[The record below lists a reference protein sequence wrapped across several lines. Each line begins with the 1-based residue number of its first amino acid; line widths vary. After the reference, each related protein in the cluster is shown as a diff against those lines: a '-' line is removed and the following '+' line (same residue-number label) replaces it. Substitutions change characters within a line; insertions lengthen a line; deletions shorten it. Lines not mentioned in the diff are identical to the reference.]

1 MTHLRVDG
9 TRSFATDGASQST
22 ERTGVAPRHDD
33 GVDPKYFNVSL
44 IGPLFF
50 FFFFFEY
57 CPICS
62 PVQMSCE
69 IPEAR
74 LASESSIDEN
84 VESAD
89 AEKSRIALSTG
100 EDVKGWMI
108 ETDVANNIRWL
119 Q

>member
-1 MTHLRVDG
+1 
-9 TRSFATDGASQST
+9 
-22 ERTGVAPRHDD
+22 
-33 GVDPKYFNVSL
+33 
-44 IGPLFF
+44 
-50 FFFFFEY
+50 
-57 CPICS
+57 
-62 PVQMSCE
+62 MSCE

-100 EDVKGWMI
+100 EDVTGWMI

>member
-1 MTHLRVDG
+1 
-9 TRSFATDGASQST
+9 
-22 ERTGVAPRHDD
+22 
-33 GVDPKYFNVSL
+33 
-44 IGPLFF
+44 
-50 FFFFFEY
+50 
-57 CPICS
+57 
-62 PVQMSCE
+62 MSCE
-69 IPEAR
+69 IPKAG

-89 AEKSRIALSTG
+89 AEKSRIPLSTG